1 MTTSQHALLGGVLL
15 SLGCSDATAPALKL
29 NGTWITDSKVVGP
42 IYSMTLAT
50 RGNLIAGTGEWFAE
64 GCCSGSLA
72 LTGSV
77 SGDVVRLDLVPSRA
91 GEPIS
96 VSPFVQQ
103 FEGRLVGSSTL
114 SGTLTLSGVR
124 GAHAYRKVK

>member
-64 GCCSGSLA
+64 GCCSGTLA

-91 GEPIS
+91 GEVPP